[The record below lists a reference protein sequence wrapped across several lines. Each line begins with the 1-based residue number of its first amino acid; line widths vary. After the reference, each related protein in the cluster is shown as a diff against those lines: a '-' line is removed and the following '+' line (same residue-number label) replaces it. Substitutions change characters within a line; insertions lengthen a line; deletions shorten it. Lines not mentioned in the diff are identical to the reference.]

1 MSSIQIQLAKIAKI
15 DKIKVIRLYKI
26 IKVKGQ
32 NLLTNYQIRLEGEEG
47 GNKII
52 FNVNNNN
59 NKHEQHFVKID
70 KCIFE
75 INNVITKICK
85 EQVMKTID
93 DRRVD
98 IITEGDI
105 KCVYDTAII
114 SVIHKFIT
122 ISNECEKIYL
132 KECAAAGIEAGK
144 LR

>member
-1 MSSIQIQLAKIAKI
+1 MSSIQIQLAKQQRQ
-15 DKIKVIRLYKI
+15 IKLRLQRLYKI

-85 EQVMKTID
+85 EQVLKTID
-93 DRRVD
+93 DRKVD

-132 KECAAAGIEAGK
+132 KECAAAGIDAGK

>member
-1 MSSIQIQLAKIAKI
+1 M
-15 DKIKVIRLYKI
+15 
-26 IKVKGQ
+26 
-32 NLLTNYQIRLEGEEG
+32 
-47 GNKII
+47 I

-59 NKHEQHFVKID
+59 NNNHEQNFVKID

-85 EQVMKTID
+85 EQVLKTID

-105 KCVYDTAII
+105 KCVYETAII

-132 KECAAAGIEAGK
+132 KECAAAGIKAGK

>member
-1 MSSIQIQLAKIAKI
+1 
-15 DKIKVIRLYKI
+15 V
-26 IKVKGQ
+26 
-32 NLLTNYQIRLEGEEG
+32 
-47 GNKII
+47 I

-59 NKHEQHFVKID
+59 NRHEQHFVKID

-85 EQVMKTID
+85 EQVLKTID

-132 KECAAAGIEAGK
+132 KECAAAGMEAGK

>member
-1 MSSIQIQLAKIAKI
+1 M
-15 DKIKVIRLYKI
+15 
-26 IKVKGQ
+26 
-32 NLLTNYQIRLEGEEG
+32 
-47 GNKII
+47 I

-59 NKHEQHFVKID
+59 NNNNHEQNFLKID
-70 KCIFE
+70 QYIFE

-85 EQVMKTID
+85 EQVLKTID

-114 SVIHKFIT
+114 SVINKFIT
-122 ISNECEKIYL
+122 ISNECEKIYF
-132 KECAAAGIEAGK
+132 KEYASVGIEAGK

>member
-1 MSSIQIQLAKIAKI
+1 M
-15 DKIKVIRLYKI
+15 
-26 IKVKGQ
+26 
-32 NLLTNYQIRLEGEEG
+32 
-47 GNKII
+47 I

-70 KCIFE
+70 KYIFE

-85 EQVMKTID
+85 EQVLKTID

-132 KECAAAGIEAGK
+132 KECASAGIEAGK

>member
-1 MSSIQIQLAKIAKI
+1 M
-15 DKIKVIRLYKI
+15 
-26 IKVKGQ
+26 
-32 NLLTNYQIRLEGEEG
+32 
-47 GNKII
+47 I

-59 NKHEQHFVKID
+59 TNKPEQHFVKID
-70 KCIFE
+70 KYIFD

-85 EQVMKTID
+85 EQVLKPID

-114 SVIHKFIT
+114 SVLHKFIT

-132 KECAAAGIEAGK
+132 KECVAAGIEASK